1 MNIMNK
7 NNLKMY
13 ESPVVEVINATLEV
27 ELMSGSATFEKPEFA
42 RESDVDFET
51 EN

>member
-1 MNIMNK
+1 MNK
-7 NNLKMY
+7 KDLKMY

-27 ELMSGSATFEKPEFA
+27 ELMSGSATFENPEFA